1 MSDTV
6 MSLNNVHKIY
16 GDFKALNGISLKVKK
31 GQIFGYLGPNGSGK
45 TTTIKLILGLIKP
58 SSGDV
63 RVLEQNPYINNNNV
77 MQMRNLVGAMLEID
91 GLYEKLTGLQN
102 ILFWANL
109 HNMNN
114 QRARKSANEVI
125 GAMNLSKWANVQVE
139 KYSHGMRKRLAFARA
154 LVSDPQILILDEPT
168 SGVDPESRYL
178 IREMMK
184 ELAQNDK
191 TIFFS
196 SHDLD
201 EVQKT
206 CSNIAIL
213 NKGEVISYG
222 ALNDIL
228 STFGARK
235 LQVRLISVEDTQIF
249 AKKLQNFG
257 YNIKIDG
264 QVISFYP
271 KKDLNI
277 FEIINPQKIV
287 DTWKSESSLEE
298 AYLNLVADNNR

>member
-1 MSDTV
+1 MTDIV
-6 MSLNNVHKIY
+6 LSLNNVHKIY
-16 GDFKALNGISLKVKK
+16 GNFKVLNGISLKVKK

-58 SSGDV
+58 YSGNV
-63 RVLEQNPYINNNNV
+63 KVLGQNPYINNENV
-77 MQMRNLVGAMLEID
+77 MQMRNLVGTMLEID

-109 HNMNN
+109 HNMDG
-114 QRARKSANEVI
+114 QRAKKSANNVI
-125 GAMNLSKWANVQVE
+125 NSMKLSKWANIKVE

-154 LVSDPQILILDEPT
+154 LVSDPHILILDEPT

-184 ELAQNDK
+184 DLAQNDK

-228 STFGARK
+228 GKFGTHK
-235 LQVRLISVEDTQIF
+235 LHVRLISIEDAQLF
-249 AKKLQNFG
+249 ARKLQNFG
-257 YNIKIDG
+257 YNIKING
-264 QVISFYP
+264 PVISFYP
-271 KKDLNI
+271 KKDLSI
-277 FEIINPQKIV
+277 FEIISHQKII
-287 DTWKSESSLEE
+287 DTWKSKSSLEE
-298 AYLNLVADNNR
+298 AYLNLVVDNR

>member
-1 MSDTV
+1 MSEIV
-6 MSLNNVHKIY
+6 LSLNNVHKLY
-16 GDFKALNGISLKVKK
+16 GDFKALNGISFKVKK

-228 STFGARK
+228 SKFGARK
-235 LQVRLISVEDTQIF
+235 QYVRLISMEDAQLF
-249 AKKLQNFG
+249 ARKLQNFG
-257 YNIKIDG
+257 YDIKIKG
-264 QVISFYP
+264 PVISFYP
-271 KKDLNI
+271 KK
-277 FEIINPQKIV
+277 
-287 DTWKSESSLEE
+287 T
-298 AYLNLVADNNR
+298 